1 VKWRSSILNS
11 CSGIRLPSPLIRN
24 RAKGMHFRASVLEL
38 LMHSLP
44 RSSTGLRRETLPSDA
59 TDHCVSRTLSH
70 AAIFKSR

>member
-44 RSSTGLRRETLPSDA
+44 LRRETLPSDA